1 MGQWGACYG
10 EHEILCIPHRY
21 SSACLACAANKRGR
35 ATIYTARHGETQ
47 ETIAFR
53 NGNSQ
58 SICARP
64 YNRTRRYNRHYEITR
79 SRTSSSSFP
88 RVFYNHFII
97 EWKQIHRVSNRVNW
111 YLRVSR
117 DYPRSYWLLDPIL
130 CCYVPNFSV
139 LFGDSMKKRNNAF
152 FPKRKASLYRER
164 YTAWCL
170 SEELGYQFPNF
181 YEYKKCVLTFRS
193 GVELYSIFSNLRY
206 VPYFL

>member
-21 SSACLACAANKRGR
+21 SSACLACAANERGR
-35 ATIYTARHGETQ
+35 ATTYTARYGETQ

-79 SRTSSSSFP
+79 PRASSSSFP
-88 RVFYNHFII
+88 RAFSNHFII
-97 EWKQIHRVSNRVNW
+97 EWKQIYRVSCLVNW

-117 DYPRSYWLLDPIL
+117 DYPRSYRLLDSIL
-130 CCYVPNFSV
+130 WCYFPNFSV
-139 LFGDSMKKRNNAF
+139 LFGGSMKKRNNAF
-152 FPKRKASLYRER
+152 FPKRKASLYRDDTR
-164 YTAWCL
+164 HGVY
-170 SEELGYQFPNF
+170 PVNF
-181 YEYKKCVLTFRS
+181 VTNF
-193 GVELYSIFSNLRY
+193 
-206 VPYFL
+206 